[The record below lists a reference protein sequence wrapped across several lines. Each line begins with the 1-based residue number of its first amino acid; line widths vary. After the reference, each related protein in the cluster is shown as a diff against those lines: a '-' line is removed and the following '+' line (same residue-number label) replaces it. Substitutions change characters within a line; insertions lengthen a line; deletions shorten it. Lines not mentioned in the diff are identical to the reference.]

1 MLLRSLFVTVSALTL
16 SACAVG
22 PDYARPTPPAA
33 SSGPFL
39 SAREGVTTTAPAPND
54 ADPEWWRLYKDP
66 VLDGLVADALAAN
79 TDVRVAVARIAR
91 ARASLREVRGD
102 RLPST
107 NLGAG
112 ATYGRVSE
120 GQVPPGA
127 DRTGWQVDAGL
138 TVGYE
143 VDLFGR
149 VSRGIEAARGD
160 VAAAEADA
168 DAVRVTVA
176 AETARAYADAASAA
190 ERLGVAE
197 RIVAL
202 LDKSV
207 ALTARRA
214 EVGLTTKLDTARIAA
229 LRDQRAADIPA
240 IAAERDGALF
250 RLATLTGRSP
260 AELPPIAAERRTTLR
275 LDQPIPVGDGAAL
288 LARRPDVAAAERRL
302 AASTARIGVATSDL
316 YPKITLGGSVG
327 QTSGGLG
334 DLFGGGPLRW
344 LLGPLINWNFLN
356 QEGAR
361 AHRRGRGRHAG
372 RTRDLRRHRA
382 ARARGNRDGAVV
394 LRASA
399 RPPHGA
405 AIGARPGRDCRE
417 DHPRAAARGADRRPR
432 CARRRAHLCR
442 SRSLAGA
449 CRRAHRRRAGRRFPR
464 ARRTVEPELILP
476 CVPAIARTQNL
487 FLRA

>member
-1 MLLRSLFVTVSALTL
+1 MLLRSLLITVSALTL

-22 PDYARPTPPAA
+22 PDFVAPTPPVTA
-33 SSGPFL
+33 SGPFL
-39 SAREGVTTTAPAPND
+39 STKAGVTSTAAAD
-54 ADPEWWRLYKDP
+54 AEWWRLYKDP

-79 TDVRVAVARIAR
+79 TDVRVAVARIAK

-107 NLGAG
+107 NLSAG

-120 GQVPPGA
+120 GQVPAGA

-229 LRDQRAADIPA
+229 LRDQRRADIPA
-240 IAAERDGALF
+240 IAAERDTALF
-250 RLATLTGRSP
+250 RLATLTGRAP
-260 AELPPIAAERRTTLR
+260 AELPQIAAARTTTLR

-316 YPKITLGGSVG
+316 YPKITLGASVG
-327 QTSGGLG
+327 QTSSGLG

-361 AHRRGRGRHAG
+361 ARIAG
-372 RTRDLRRHRA
+372 AEADTQASLA
-382 ARARGNRDGAVV
+382 TFDGTV
-394 LRASA
+394 LRALEETETALSSYA
-399 RPPHGA
+399 HQLDRRTA
-405 AIGARPGRDCRE
+405 LQ
-417 DHPRAAARGADRRPR
+417 AARDQAETAVKITRAQQREGAIDGLVALDAERTF
-432 CARRRAHLCR
+432 AEAEA
-442 SRSLAGA
+442 SLALA
-449 CRRAHRRRAGRRFPR
+449 DARIADAQVDLFRALGGRWNRS
-464 ARRTVEPELILP
+464 
-476 CVPAIARTQNL
+476 
-487 FLRA
+487 

>member
-1 MLLRSLFVTVSALTL
+1 MRNFLIATVSAFTL
-16 SACAVG
+16 AACAVG

-39 SAREGVTTTAPAPND
+39 STREGVTTTAPAD
-54 ADPEWWRLYKDP
+54 ADWWRLYKDP

-79 TDVRVAVARIAR
+79 TDVRVAVARIAK

-107 NLGAG
+107 NLSAG

-190 ERLGVAE
+190 ERLSVAE

-214 EVGLTTKLDTARIAA
+214 EVGLTTKLDTARVAA

-240 IAAERDGALF
+240 IAAERDAALF
-250 RLATLTGRSP
+250 RLATLTGRTP

-316 YPKITLGGSVG
+316 YPKITLGASVG

-361 AHRRGRGRHAG
+361 ARIAG
-372 RTRDLRRHRA
+372 AEADTQASLA
-382 ARARGNRDGAVV
+382 EFDGTV
-394 LRASA
+394 LRALEETETALSSYAHMLDRRTALQSA
-399 RPPHGA
+399 RNQA
-405 AIGARPGRDCRE
+405 ETAVKITRAQQRE
-417 DHPRAAARGADRRPR
+417 GQIDGLVALDAERTFAEAEA
-432 CARRRAHLCR
+432 
-442 SRSLAGA
+442 SLALA
-449 CRRAHRRRAGRRFPR
+449 DARIADAQVDVFRALGGRW
-464 ARRTVEPELILP
+464 TKS
-476 CVPAIARTQNL
+476 
-487 FLRA
+487 

>member
-1 MLLRSLFVTVSALTL
+1 MLLRSLLITVSALTL

-22 PDYARPTPPAA
+22 PDFVAPTPPVTA
-33 SSGPFL
+33 SGPFL
-39 SAREGVTTTAPAPND
+39 STKAGVTSTAAAD
-54 ADPEWWRLYKDP
+54 AEWWRLYKDP

-79 TDVRVAVARIAR
+79 TDVRVAVARIAK

-107 NLGAG
+107 NLSAG

-120 GQVPPGA
+120 GQVPQGA

-149 VSRGIEAARGD
+149 VSRGVEAARGD

-168 DAVRVTVA
+168 EAVRVTVA

-214 EVGLTTKLDTARIAA
+214 EVGLTTKLDTSRIAA
-229 LRDQRAADIPA
+229 LRDQRRADIPA
-240 IAAERDGALF
+240 IAAERDAALF
-250 RLATLTGRSP
+250 RLATLTGRAP
-260 AELPPIAAERRTTLR
+260 AELPQIAAARTTTLR

-316 YPKITLGGSVG
+316 YPKVTLGASVG
-327 QTSGGLG
+327 QTSSGLG

-361 AHRRGRGRHAG
+361 ARIAG
-372 RTRDLRRHRA
+372 AEADTQASLA
-382 ARARGNRDGAVV
+382 TFDGTV
-394 LRASA
+394 LRALEETETALSSYA
-399 RPPHGA
+399 HQLDRRTA
-405 AIGARPGRDCRE
+405 LQ
-417 DHPRAAARGADRRPR
+417 AARDQAETAVKITRAQQREGAIDGLVALDAERTF
-432 CARRRAHLCR
+432 AEAEA
-442 SRSLAGA
+442 SLALA
-449 CRRAHRRRAGRRFPR
+449 DARIADAQVDLFRALGGRWNRS
-464 ARRTVEPELILP
+464 
-476 CVPAIARTQNL
+476 
-487 FLRA
+487 

>member
-1 MLLRSLFVTVSALTL
+1 MLLRSLLITVSALTL

-22 PDYARPTPPAA
+22 PDFVAPTPPVTA
-33 SSGPFL
+33 SGPFL
-39 SAREGVTTTAPAPND
+39 STKAGVTSTAAAD
-54 ADPEWWRLYKDP
+54 AEWWRLYKDP

-79 TDVRVAVARIAR
+79 TDVRVAVARIAK

-107 NLGAG
+107 NLSAG

-120 GQVPPGA
+120 GQVPQGA

-149 VSRGIEAARGD
+149 VSRGVEAARGD

-168 DAVRVTVA
+168 EAVRVTVA

-214 EVGLTTKLDTARIAA
+214 EVGLTTKLDTARVAA
-229 LRDQRAADIPA
+229 LRDQRRADIPA
-240 IAAERDGALF
+240 IAAERDAALF
-250 RLATLTGRSP
+250 RLATLTGRAP
-260 AELPPIAAERRTTLR
+260 AELPQIAAARTTTLR

-316 YPKITLGGSVG
+316 YPKVTLGASVG
-327 QTSGGLG
+327 QTSSGLG

-361 AHRRGRGRHAG
+361 ARIAG
-372 RTRDLRRHRA
+372 AEADTQASLA
-382 ARARGNRDGAVV
+382 TFDGTV
-394 LRASA
+394 LRALEETETALSSYA
-399 RPPHGA
+399 HQLDRRTA
-405 AIGARPGRDCRE
+405 LQ
-417 DHPRAAARGADRRPR
+417 AARDQAETAVKITRAQQREGAIDGLVALDAERTF
-432 CARRRAHLCR
+432 AEAEA
-442 SRSLAGA
+442 SLALA
-449 CRRAHRRRAGRRFPR
+449 DARIADAQVDLFRALGGRWNRS
-464 ARRTVEPELILP
+464 
-476 CVPAIARTQNL
+476 
-487 FLRA
+487 

>member
-1 MLLRSLFVTVSALTL
+1 MLLRSLLITVSALTL

-22 PDYARPTPPAA
+22 PDFVAPTPPVTA
-33 SSGPFL
+33 SGPFL
-39 SAREGVTTTAPAPND
+39 STKAGVTSTAAAD
-54 ADPEWWRLYKDP
+54 AEWWRLYKDP

-79 TDVRVAVARIAR
+79 TDVRVAVARIAK

-107 NLGAG
+107 NLSAG
-112 ATYGRVSE
+112 VTYGRVSE

-143 VDLFGR
+143 IDLFGR

-229 LRDQRAADIPA
+229 LRDQRRADIPA
-240 IAAERDGALF
+240 IAAERDAALF
-250 RLATLTGRSP
+250 RLATLTGRAP
-260 AELPPIAAERRTTLR
+260 AELPQIAAARTTTLR

-316 YPKITLGGSVG
+316 YPKVTLGASVG
-327 QTSGGLG
+327 QTSSGLG

-361 AHRRGRGRHAG
+361 ARIAG
-372 RTRDLRRHRA
+372 AEADTQASLA
-382 ARARGNRDGAVV
+382 TFDGTV
-394 LRASA
+394 LRALEETETALSSYA
-399 RPPHGA
+399 HQLDRRTA
-405 AIGARPGRDCRE
+405 LQ
-417 DHPRAAARGADRRPR
+417 AARDQAETAVKITRAQQREGAIDGLVALDAERTF
-432 CARRRAHLCR
+432 AEAEA
-442 SRSLAGA
+442 SLALA
-449 CRRAHRRRAGRRFPR
+449 DARIADAQVDLFRALGGRWNRS
-464 ARRTVEPELILP
+464 
-476 CVPAIARTQNL
+476 
-487 FLRA
+487 

>member
-361 AHRRGRGRHAG
+361 ARIAG
-372 RTRDLRRHRA
+372 AEADTQA
-382 ARARGNRDGAVV
+382 ALATFDGTV
-394 LRASA
+394 LRALEETETALSSYAHLLDRRTALQSA
-399 RPPHGA
+399 RDQA
-405 AIGARPGRDCRE
+405 ETAVKITRAQQRE
-417 DHPRAAARGADRRPR
+417 GQIDGLVALDAERTFAEAEA
-432 CARRRAHLCR
+432 
-442 SRSLAGA
+442 SLALA
-449 CRRAHRRRAGRRFPR
+449 DARIADAQVDVFRALGGRWNRS
-464 ARRTVEPELILP
+464 
-476 CVPAIARTQNL
+476 
-487 FLRA
+487 

>member
-1 MLLRSLFVTVSALTL
+1 MLLRSLLITVSALTL

-22 PDYARPTPPAA
+22 PDFVAPTPPVTA
-33 SSGPFL
+33 SGPFL
-39 SAREGVTTTAPAPND
+39 STKAGVTSTAAAD
-54 ADPEWWRLYKDP
+54 AEWWRLYKDP

-79 TDVRVAVARIAR
+79 TDVRVAVARIAK

-107 NLGAG
+107 SLSAG

-120 GQVPPGA
+120 GQVPAGA

-229 LRDQRAADIPA
+229 LRDQRRADIPA
-240 IAAERDGALF
+240 IAAERDAALF
-250 RLATLTGRSP
+250 RLATLTGRAP
-260 AELPPIAAERRTTLR
+260 AELPQIAAARTTTLR

-316 YPKITLGGSVG
+316 YPKVTLGASVG
-327 QTSGGLG
+327 QTSSGLG

-361 AHRRGRGRHAG
+361 ARIAG
-372 RTRDLRRHRA
+372 AEADTQVSLA
-382 ARARGNRDGAVV
+382 TFDGTV
-394 LRASA
+394 LRALEETETALSSYA
-399 RPPHGA
+399 HQLDRRTA
-405 AIGARPGRDCRE
+405 LQ
-417 DHPRAAARGADRRPR
+417 AARDQAETAVKITRAQQREGAIDGLVALDAERTF
-432 CARRRAHLCR
+432 AEAEA
-442 SRSLAGA
+442 SLALA
-449 CRRAHRRRAGRRFPR
+449 DARIADAQVDLFRALGGRWNRS
-464 ARRTVEPELILP
+464 
-476 CVPAIARTQNL
+476 
-487 FLRA
+487 

>member
-1 MLLRSLFVTVSALTL
+1 MLLTTVSALML

-361 AHRRGRGRHAG
+361 ARIAG
-372 RTRDLRRHRA
+372 AEADTQA
-382 ARARGNRDGAVV
+382 ALATFDGTV
-394 LRASA
+394 LRALEETETALSSYAHLLDRRTALQSA
-399 RPPHGA
+399 RDQA
-405 AIGARPGRDCRE
+405 ETAVKITRAQQRE
-417 DHPRAAARGADRRPR
+417 GQIDGLVALDAERTFAEAEA
-432 CARRRAHLCR
+432 
-442 SRSLAGA
+442 SLALA
-449 CRRAHRRRAGRRFPR
+449 DARIADAQVDVFRALGGRWNRS
-464 ARRTVEPELILP
+464 
-476 CVPAIARTQNL
+476 
-487 FLRA
+487 